1 MPIRSPS
8 DSIGL
13 FGRVRVVSEIS
24 RVTAELFPSRH
35 AASDPERMARRNLCT
50 PATPIDLIEGL

>member
-1 MPIRSPS
+1 
-8 DSIGL
+8 
-13 FGRVRVVSEIS
+13 VRVVSEIS